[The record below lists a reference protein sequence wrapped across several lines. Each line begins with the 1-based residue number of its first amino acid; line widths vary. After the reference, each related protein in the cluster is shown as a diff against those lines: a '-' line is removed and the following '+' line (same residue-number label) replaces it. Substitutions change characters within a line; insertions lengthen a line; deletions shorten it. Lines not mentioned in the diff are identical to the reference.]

1 MSPYYQSAQCSP
13 FIYSTVDPTI
23 SLVAPRHLNGIEI
36 AITPVCD
43 EFAERITS
51 LGDTE
56 RGASWTI
63 NLGSRHLG
71 FDLSGDRSTPVL
83 VSRYISAGSIEE
95 ITATTLGNNAAQGRF
110 WKRSP
115 ERMLGCA
122 AGLNASHASVIFP
135 CRTSRIR
142 D

>member
-71 FDLSGDRSTPVL
+71 FDLSVRLGMKLQRAVWGLWVTGPDAISVGCRSFT
-83 VSRYISAGSIEE
+83 G
-95 ITATTLGNNAAQGRF
+95 
-110 WKRSP
+110 
-115 ERMLGCA
+115 
-122 AGLNASHASVIFP
+122 
-135 CRTSRIR
+135 
-142 D
+142 

>member
-1 MSPYYQSAQCSP
+1 MSPYYQSAHCSP
-13 FIYSTVDPTI
+13 FIDSTVDPTI
-23 SLVAPRHLNGIEI
+23 SLVAPYHLNGIEI
-36 AITPVCD
+36 AITPVGD
-43 EFAERITS
+43 GFADRITS

-63 NLGSRHLG
+63 NPGSRHLG
-71 FDLSGDRSTPVL
+71 FDLSGVRPTPML

-95 ITATTLGNNAAQGRF
+95 ITARTLGNNAAQGRF

-115 ERMLGCA
+115 EKMLGSA